1 MSPLALEARALRK
14 VFGGLVAVNDI
25 SFVVREGGVKALIG
39 PNGAGKTTVF
49 NLLSG
54 LYPATGGTFLV
65 GGRRADGH
73 PPHLIARMGL
83 ARTFQNVR
91 LFGNM
96 SVVENVMVGWH
107 RRGRAGFLSAVLRL
121 PQARSEDRAAR
132 AACLEHL
139 ALVGLDRRADDDAL
153 SLPFGQQRLL
163 EIARALAGRPR
174 LLLLDEP
181 AAGLSTREKADLAR
195 LVRRIGEGGVT
206 VLLVDH
212 DMELVMD
219 LSDEVLVLD
228 HGEKI
233 AEGPPRQI
241 QKDERVIAAYLG
253 EEPET
258 PG

>member
-1 MSPLALEARALRK
+1 MAAPVLEANRLQK
-14 VFGGLVAVNDI
+14 VFGGLVAVHDV
-25 SFVVREGGVKALIG
+25 SFRVPEGGVKAMIG

-54 LYPATGGTFLV
+54 VYPVTSGTFLM
-65 GGRRADGH
+65 GGRRADGR
-73 PPHLIARMGL
+73 PPHVVAHMGL

-107 RRGRAGFLSAVLRL
+107 RRGRAGFLAAALRL
-121 PQARSEDRAAR
+121 PRARREEAAAR
-132 AACLEHL
+132 EACLEHL
-139 ALVGLDRRADDDAL
+139 ARVGLEGWADEDAL
-153 SLPFGQQRLL
+153 SLPFGRQRLL
-163 EIARALAGRPR
+163 EIARALASRPR

-195 LVRRIGEGGVT
+195 LVRAICDDGVT
-206 VLLVDH
+206 ILLVDH
-212 DMELVMD
+212 DMEFVMD
-219 LSDEVLVLD
+219 ISDEVMVLD

-233 AEGPPRQI
+233 AEGPPRQV

-253 EEPET
+253 EEADAPD
-258 PG
+258 